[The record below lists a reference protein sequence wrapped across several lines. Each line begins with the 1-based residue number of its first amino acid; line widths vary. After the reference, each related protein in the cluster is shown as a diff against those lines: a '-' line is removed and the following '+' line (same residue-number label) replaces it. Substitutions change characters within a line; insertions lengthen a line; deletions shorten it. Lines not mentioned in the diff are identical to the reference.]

1 MDTMTLEMSRKELAK
16 MYTED
21 DEKENDGFRFVIGK
35 DSLRRVL
42 MFRGSSIDVSKVQ
55 LFKKS

>member
-1 MDTMTLEMSRKELAK
+1 MTLEMSRKELAK